1 MRKPILL
8 LLLIGILAD
17 CARDTPQE
25 PASTTIDPA
34 TFAEV
39 LSELTVARI
48 EALPD
53 TALYRQ
59 RRSEILRRAGV
70 TERDLREFAAAR
82 GGDSDLMSEVYERM
96 GASIDSS
103 AQR

>member
-1 MRKPILL
+1 MLVGL
-8 LLLIGILAD
+8 LAD
-17 CARDTPQE
+17 CGRDTPQE
-25 PASTTIDPA
+25 PSTTTIHAA
-34 TFAEV
+34 TFATV
-39 LSELTVARI
+39 LSELAVARI
-48 EALPD
+48 EVLPD

-70 TERDLREFAAAR
+70 TDEDLRQFAAAR
-82 GGDSDLMSEVYERM
+82 GGNADLMSEVYERM